1 MNTSVILSLCVCLL
15 LLTAMPV
22 HAEPKTVF
30 WVNEYA
36 FDFAA
41 NPGAPEI
48 ARSICGTRC
57 NALSETYNSFKM
69 PGGWRLVKVHSN
81 KRVVI
86 DIDNPFVKGNCICI
100 GDEYLVTQD
109 IPLPGAAK

>member
-1 MNTSVILSLCVCLL
+1 MKKFLCVFVCTFLL
-15 LLTAMPV
+15 AALAVPV
-22 HAEPKTVF
+22 LAEPKTVF

-81 KRVVI
+81 KRIVI